1 MLWSL
6 EVNPDPMPKQVEVL
20 YNECFTVMNVK
31 GEPFPT
37 PNTLRYHEIWHAKK
51 PEFSVLNSLIFQSF
65 TCMSCGSGFV
75 EDVTIREDSPSSQSD
90 DQSWGGLEAAFA
102 DTVEVNPLHSWHV
115 QDKDKATL
123 HRNLKNGISFLCLLL
138 IFIHFWTYFY
148 KLNNHSFQNMREQ
161 FWRNFLADFNI
172 EKRWLETNTLMDIYW

>member
-20 YNECFTVMNVK
+20 CNECFTVMNVK

-37 PNTLRYHEIWHAKK
+37 PNTLRYYEIWHAKK

-138 IFIHFWTYFY
+138 ILLSVTV
-148 KLNNHSFQNMREQ
+148 M
-161 FWRNFLADFNI
+161 
-172 EKRWLETNTLMDIYW
+172 LMISWCWWV